1 MKPSRDIKLVAIY
14 DLYVKNLELMLQGG
28 PDKDTLEAVRKFLK
42 DEGINAESADRKAH
56 VEKIVALTQDLPVF
70 DPETGL

>member
-1 MKPSRDIKLVAIY
+1 MKQSRDIKLVAIY

-28 PDKDTLEAVRKFLK
+28 VDKDTLEAVRKFLK
-42 DEGINAESADRKAH
+42 DEGINAETADRKDR